1 MKKGKI
7 RTTKLTKAMTL
18 TSVLTAFSLLS
29 VSCMPADMASLMM
42 PETATVVAEKQNVIN
57 SINVSGT
64 VEGGSLVKV
73 TSTLSQKV
81 ESLHVEI
88 GSYVKKGDVLCVFDS
103 SELQKQYDELKKTM
117 ENSDALKEKNQEI
130 AQRNLESARQ
140 EKENVLAQAQRS
152 IDEAVRARDDAYRKY
167 NNNIAQINSIAGRI
181 GELNDALAYAA
192 DELEQAAIAGEIQL
206 AEAQKQALEQ
216 ENSMLDSQFASYDSA
231 IATARD
237 AYASAERAADASI
250 QSIQDTIDMEA
261 FQTED
266 SFDAQLEKLAKS
278 IEECTVK
285 APKDGLI
292 TVLNVAEGSIP
303 TTESIMTIEDDTQ
316 LKITVQIKETDI
328 LRIKEGMEVLVTTT
342 ATGEEE
348 FTGSVSRVVN
358 IYSAADPYSGEE
370 GGYKA
375 EITIDAK
382 DTDLLIGMNAK
393 AKIILERSDDVLAVP
408 YDAIEENE
416 DGESVVYVA
425 REDEEGVY
433 TAHPVTVETGI
444 ESDYYTEILSGDLQ
458 VGDIV
463 VLDSLCMEE
472 GAVVQI
478 TDEDEATE

>member
-1 MKKGKI
+1 
-7 RTTKLTKAMTL
+7 
-18 TSVLTAFSLLS
+18 
-29 VSCMPADMASLMM
+29 MA
-42 PETATVVAEKQNVIN
+42 N
-57 SINVSGT
+57 
-64 VEGGSLVKV
+64 
-73 TSTLSQKV
+73 
-81 ESLHVEI
+81 
-88 GSYVKKGDVLCVFDS
+88 F
-103 SELQKQYDELKKTM
+103 
-117 ENSDALKEKNQEI
+117 DALKEKNQEI
-130 AQRNLESARQ
+130 TQRNLESARQ
-140 EKENVLAQAQRS
+140 EKENVLARAQRA
-152 IDEAVRARDDAYRKY
+152 IDDAVRARDDAYRKY
-167 NNNIAQINSIAGRI
+167 NNNIAQINTIAGRI
-181 GELNDALAYAA
+181 SELNDALAYAA
-192 DELEQAAIAGEIQL
+192 DELESAAIAGEIQL
-206 AEAQKQALEQ
+206 AEAQKQGLEQ
-216 ENSMLDSQFASYDSA
+216 ENGMLDSQFASYDSA

-237 AYASAERAADASI
+237 AYTSADASI

-266 SFDAQLEKLAKS
+266 TFDAQLEKLAKS

-292 TVLNVAEGSIP
+292 TALNVAEGSIP

-358 IYSAADPYSGEE
+358 IYSAADPYTNTE

-444 ESDYYTEILSGDLQ
+444 ESDYYTEIVSGDLQ
-458 VGDIV
+458 EGDIV